1 MKRKLLSFL
10 FLGAGLIANV
20 GVAQTLHRMKIVL
33 DTRKFNNINCSLNA
47 PCDGVTPTPLTKVYM
62 HAGVCWNNAGNTSD
76 INSPGAEI
84 FCIQQISPLNSLVWQ
99 SVVGNWGNNP
109 QDDNVGVMVDEGN
122 GIFTKEFD
130 LELYFSSP
138 DVSTE
143 TNTLSNPPI
152 TSMPMN
158 PNATPY
164 TMGLVFRDA
173 TGTISG
179 RDSTCNDIFI
189 WKLATTPEVIQ
200 SDFSNWTTGPV
211 SFEYGVASVTERDL
225 AYNRQISPNPMNE
238 SVQIKFY
245 LAAAQQDFE
254 MNVFDATGRKVKT
267 IYRGQL
273 PIGSQTATWDAT
285 DDAGN
290 RVEPGMYFFTMRSGT
305 SVVTDRLVLTN

>member
-1 MKRKLLSFL
+1 M
-10 FLGAGLIANV
+10 
-20 GVAQTLHRMKIVL
+20 AQTLHHMKIVL

-62 HAGVCWNNAGNTSD
+62 HAGVCWYNGNVTPPGTD
-76 INSPGAEI
+76 ISGAAEA
-84 FCIQQISPLNSLVWQ
+84 FCIQQIIPLNSRVWQ

-109 QDDNVGVMVDEGN
+109 QDDNVGVMVNEGN

-143 TNTLSNPPI
+143 TNTISNPPV

-164 TMGLVFRDA
+164 TMGLVFRDP
-173 TGTISG
+173 TGLISG

-200 SDFSNWTTGPV
+200 SDFSNWTTGPI
-211 SFEYGVASVTERDL
+211 SFEYGVASVSERDL
-225 AYNRQISPNPMNE
+225 AYDRQIYPNPMNE

-254 MNVFDATGRKVKT
+254 MNIFDATGRKVKT
-267 IYRGQL
+267 IYRGEL
-273 PIGSQTATWDAT
+273 PAGSQTATWDAT
-285 DDAGN
+285 NDEGN
-290 RVEPGMYFFTMRSGT
+290 RVEAGVYFFTMRSGT
-305 SVVTDRLVLTN
+305 SVVTDRLMLIK

>member
-1 MKRKLLSFL
+1 MKRKLLSIL
-10 FLGAGLIANV
+10 ILGAGLMANS
-20 GVAQTLHRMKIVL
+20 GMAQTIHHMKIML
-33 DTRKFNNINCSLNA
+33 DTRKFNNINCSLNS

-84 FCIQQISPLNSLVWQ
+84 FCIQQIIPLNSLVWQ
-99 SVVGNWGNNP
+99 SVVGNWGTTP
-109 QDDNVGVMVDEGN
+109 QDDNVGVMLDEGN
-122 GIFTKEFD
+122 GIFSKEFD
-130 LELYFSSP
+130 LELYFSSS

-143 TNTLSNPPI
+143 LNPVSNI
-152 TSMPMN
+152 TSQPMN

-164 TMGLVFRDA
+164 TMGLVFRDP
-173 TGTISG
+173 TGLISG

-225 AYNRQISPNPMNE
+225 AYDRQISPNPFNE

-273 PIGSQTATWDAT
+273 PIGAQTATWDAT
-285 DDAGN
+285 NDEGNLVDAGL
-290 RVEPGMYFFTMRSGT
+290 YFFTIRSGT
-305 SVVTDRLVLTN
+305 SVVTDRLILTK